1 MRITRNCPTG
11 DLRTGV
17 SKCPIDFK
25 HIKGAILFE
34 GNDSLSMG
42 FTSDDL
48 YHLCHGMGNR
58 RIYPIKNFVEYAKS
72 GGEAQVNTN
81 GYGASTF
88 TGMSPQTDTFT
99 LDRFYPELHAGVLKA
114 VNYKFGVYYYTK
126 DNVLIGLNDGS
137 DVLKPI
143 PVTLVP
149 NATPFPASG
158 ALGSETVGFAYLDT
172 DYAHAHYDYMKVE
185 DFDIES
191 SLIGIVPVELQKD
204 GNSKWHLVEKI
215 GGLDRT
221 AEFGNSLANSGSTAI
236 PVASAVTYT
245 NGALT
250 ITLATGKTDADVKL
264 ADLATLYGED
274 IFGICQWQ
282 E

>member
-11 DLRTGV
+11 DLNTGI

-25 HIKGAILFE
+25 HVKGAILFE
-34 GNDSLSMG
+34 GNHKLATDFSG
-42 FTSDDL
+42 DDL
-48 YHLCHGMGNR
+48 LEMCHGVGQAWK
-58 RIYPIKNFVEYAKS
+58 IYPLKNFVEYAKS

-81 GYGASTF
+81 GYGASNF

-126 DNVLIGLNDGS
+126 DNVLIGINDGT
-137 DVLKPI
+137 DVLAPI

-149 NATPFPASG
+149 NATPLPTSG
-158 ALGSETVGFAYLDT
+158 AQSTETVGFAYLDT
-172 DYAHAHYDYMKVE
+172 DYAHAHYDYVKVDFNIE
-185 DFDIES
+185 DF
-191 SLIGIVPVELQKD
+191 LMGLVPVELQKRD
-204 GNSKWHLVEKI
+204 ANDWRLVEKI

-221 AEFGNSLANSGSTAI
+221 AEFGNALKAAGATAI
-236 PVASAVTYT
+236 PAASAVTYT
-245 NGALT
+245 NGVLG
-250 ITLATGKTDADVKL
+250 ITLATGKTDSDVAL
-264 ADLATLYGED
+264 ADPGILYGES
-274 IFGICQWQ
+274 IEGIVQWK

>member
-11 DLRTGV
+11 DLSTGV

-25 HIKGAILFE
+25 HVKGAILFPE
-34 GNDSLSMG
+34 GGALSIG
-42 FTSDDL
+42 FTADYLQEHCYST
-48 YHLCHGMGNR
+48 GRN
-58 RIYPIKNFVEYAKS
+58 RIYPIKGFVEYAKS
-72 GGEAQVNTN
+72 GGEAQMNTN

-126 DNVLIGLNDGS
+126 DNVIIGLNDGS
-137 DVLKPI
+137 DLLKPI

-158 ALGSETVGFAYLDT
+158 TQSSETVGFAYLDT
-172 DYAHAHYDYMKVE
+172 DYAHAHYDYMKV
-185 DFDIES
+185 DFNIES
-191 SLIGIVPVELQKD
+191 FLDALVPVELQKD
-204 GNSKWHLVEKI
+204 GDNKWHLVEKI

-221 AEFGNSLANSGSTAI
+221 AEYGSSLAASGSAAI
-236 PVASAVTYT
+236 PAASAVTYT
-245 NGALT
+245 NGVLT

-264 ADLATLYGED
+264 ADATALYGED
-274 IFGICQWQ
+274 IYGITPWQ